1 MNSRTAT
8 RTGAVL
14 LSLLVL
20 CSEVQME
27 HRYVFIVAGG
37 DSLINLPFT
46 VAVAAILRGLN
57 MRVGR
62 NTVSS

>member
-1 MNSRTAT
+1 
-8 RTGAVL
+8 
-14 LSLLVL
+14 
-20 CSEVQME
+20 ME